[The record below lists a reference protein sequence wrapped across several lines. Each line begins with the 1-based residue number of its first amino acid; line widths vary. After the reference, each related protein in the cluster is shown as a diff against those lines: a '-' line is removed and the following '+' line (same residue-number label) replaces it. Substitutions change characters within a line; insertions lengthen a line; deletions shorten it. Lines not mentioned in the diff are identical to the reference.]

1 MRQKQTPRANEWKSE
16 AVFQPGEKWVEQNLL
31 PIHKYKLIFAALHN
45 FPNDNP
51 WV

>member
-1 MRQKQTPRANEWKSE
+1 MWQKQTPRANEWKSE
-16 AVFQPGEKWVEQNLL
+16 AVFQPGEKNLL